1 MDAQHF
7 RRMFEVLHNMDRW
20 TLEAAG
26 IISLGPDG
34 GSDWVRFNND
44 LTTFVLKLD
53 AERVEKL
60 VALVFERQV
69 K

>member
-7 RRMFEVLHNMDRW
+7 RRMFEVLHNTGMDELV
-20 TLEAAG
+20 TAG
-26 IISLGPDG
+26 IIEPGNKKS
-34 GSDWVRFNND
+34 WIRFNDD

-60 VALVFERQV
+60 VALVFER